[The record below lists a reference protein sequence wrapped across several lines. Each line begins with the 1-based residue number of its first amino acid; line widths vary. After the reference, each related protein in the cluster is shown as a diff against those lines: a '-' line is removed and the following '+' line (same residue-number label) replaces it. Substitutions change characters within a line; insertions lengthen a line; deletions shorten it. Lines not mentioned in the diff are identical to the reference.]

1 MDAMNTMN
9 DMSLYLLA
17 LGAGLGITLTLAA
30 ATWVVSYFK
39 TDVSIVDA
47 MWSLL
52 ILGAG
57 LAYAAVLPAAGPRA
71 DWVLALAVVWALR
84 LSGYIA
90 WRNHGE
96 PEDRRYQ
103 EIRARN
109 QPGFAWKSFYL
120 VFVLQA
126 VLAWIISWPL
136 LVAAAGTAPLGILD
150 LVGGAL
156 VIFGFLFE
164 TVGDWQLARFKADPA
179 NAGRV
184 MERGLWRYTRHPN
197 YFGECCVWWGFFLSA
212 AAAGG
217 WWSLCSPLLMSV
229 LLMKITGVTLLE
241 KDLAGRRPAY
251 RDYVLRT
258 NAFFP
263 GPPKGGS

>member
-9 DMSLYLLA
+9 DTSLYLLA

-57 LAYAAVLPAAGPRA
+57 LAYAAVLPVAGPRA

-109 QPGFAWKSFYL
+109 QPHFEWKSFYL

-126 VLAWIISWPL
+126 VLAWIVSMSL
-136 LVAAAGTAPLGILD
+136 LAAVAGIMTWITLHELLPSAFLHAGKEGTIAS
-150 LVGGAL
+150 VSQN
-156 VIFGFLFE
+156 
-164 TVGDWQLARFKADPA
+164 GDFHHPPGRDNHCRFQIRLQRA
-179 NAGRV
+179 
-184 MERGLWRYTRHPN
+184 
-197 YFGECCVWWGFFLSA
+197 
-212 AAAGG
+212 
-217 WWSLCSPLLMSV
+217 
-229 LLMKITGVTLLE
+229 
-241 KDLAGRRPAY
+241 
-251 RDYVLRT
+251 
-258 NAFFP
+258 
-263 GPPKGGS
+263 